1 MHQPP
6 VSSASAIETMLAH
19 RSIRRF
25 KPDPLPENDIR
36 RAIEAGQMAST
47 SSNVQAYSIIRIT
60 DPAIRSGIAELAG
73 PQPKVVECG
82 AFFVVCADVRRHML
96 LTRKSGEEY
105 DAKLEAFLVAVIDAS
120 LFAQNACVAFESMG
134 YGICYIGGLR
144 NDLNRVDEL
153 LNLPRGVYPLY
164 GLCVGIPDEDPMPR
178 PRVGI
183 DGVLFENGYPSDDEV
198 MRHIGSYDE
207 VYERYMHERSGKQ
220 ATWSA
225 MMASKY
231 TKASRVDVGPY
242 YRAKGADVS

>member
-1 MHQPP
+1 MARLLLRRT
-6 VSSASAIETMLAH
+6 SLAVLSPLLRTH
-19 RSIRRF
+19 RDTHAR
-25 KPDPLPENDIR
+25 
-36 RAIEAGQMAST
+36 
-47 SSNVQAYSIIRIT
+47 
-60 DPAIRSGIAELAG
+60 
-73 PQPKVVECG
+73 
-82 AFFVVCADVRRHML
+82 
-96 LTRKSGEEY
+96 
-105 DAKLEAFLVAVIDAS
+105 AKLEAFLVAVIDAS

-153 LNLPRGVYPLY
+153 LQLPRGVYPLY

-178 PRVGI
+178 PRVDI